1 MKKLAVFLAAIL
13 LFAAFLPAE
22 RITACAE
29 SGVYA
34 LVDDYLDR
42 AAKRAHVSALSAV
55 IVDRNGVL
63 LEKQVGRGATAD
75 TPFLLGSVSKSF
87 TAACV
92 MQLVEQGKIEPNAP
106 VSRYLPDARDGD
118 RITVRQ
124 LLNHTGGLGEHQNLT
139 NYKIV
144 NEQGKHVYANVN
156 YALLGQIVAQ
166 ASGSSYETY
175 VTQNVFRPLGMAHS
189 AATQEESEANGL
201 IAGHRNFFGF
211 PVPSKPFYP
220 DDEHDW
226 ISIAAGYLTAS
237 VADLGRYLQ
246 MYLRGGEGVL
256 APSSIDAMFYD
267 GVPIEADVPYSY
279 GFGWTLFNEPFEEPV
294 LRHSG
299 MVETGMS
306 CVYLLPERGIGIALL
321 VNTND
326 YFVTSDLMDRIG
338 WSIPLLLT
346 GREPDEIGQ
355 NEYVLRHLG
364 YDAVYL
370 AVFLCAVLPFFFMK
384 RYLRTQAGAWL
395 AVRIVLVILL
405 HVAAP
410 VFLLLLPRLFFA
422 TPLWVA
428 EAFVPDLWFTDVL
441 SAALLFA
448 GGVYKV
454 AFMLLGS
461 TLQSYCDRDSSTARS
476 ALRSE

>member
-13 LFAAFLPAE
+13 LFAAFLPAG
-22 RITACAE
+22 RIAARAE
-29 SGVYA
+29 SGGVYA

-92 MQLVEQGKIEPNAP
+92 MQLAEQGKIELNAP

-166 ASGSSYETY
+166 ASGSSY
-175 VTQNVFRPLGMAHS
+175 
-189 AATQEESEANGL
+189 
-201 IAGHRNFFGF
+201 
-211 PVPSKPFYP
+211 
-220 DDEHDW
+220 
-226 ISIAAGYLTAS
+226 
-237 VADLGRYLQ
+237 
-246 MYLRGGEGVL
+246 
-256 APSSIDAMFYD
+256 
-267 GVPIEADVPYSY
+267 
-279 GFGWTLFNEPFEEPV
+279 
-294 LRHSG
+294 
-299 MVETGMS
+299 
-306 CVYLLPERGIGIALL
+306 
-321 VNTND
+321 
-326 YFVTSDLMDRIG
+326 
-338 WSIPLLLT
+338 
-346 GREPDEIGQ
+346 
-355 NEYVLRHLG
+355 
-364 YDAVYL
+364 
-370 AVFLCAVLPFFFMK
+370 
-384 RYLRTQAGAWL
+384 
-395 AVRIVLVILL
+395 VIFC
-405 HVAAP
+405 P
-410 VFLLLLPRLFFA
+410 MFFA

-428 EAFVPDLWFTDVL
+428 AFVPDLWFTVVL

-454 AFMLLGS
+454 AFMLLGR